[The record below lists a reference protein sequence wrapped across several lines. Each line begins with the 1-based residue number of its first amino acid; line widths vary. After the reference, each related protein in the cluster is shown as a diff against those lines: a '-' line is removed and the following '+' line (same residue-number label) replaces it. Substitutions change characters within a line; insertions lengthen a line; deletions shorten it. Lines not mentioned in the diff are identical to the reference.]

1 MRVVEQE
8 EDKQE
13 LKTTPEVPEVDED
26 RPELKM
32 ILEVPEVEEDK
43 QELSIRDQG
52 SIRRAMINVNQFQQ
66 QGWVH

>member
-13 LKTTPEVPEVDED
+13 LKTTP
-26 RPELKM
+26 
-32 ILEVPEVEEDK
+32 EVPEVEEDK

-52 SIRRAMINVNQFQQ
+52 SIRRAMINLYQF
-66 QGWVH
+66 